1 MSPARAPM
9 RPPELAGFEHLRLL
23 GSGGYADVFLYQQL
37 MPRREVA
44 IKVLLTEGLS
54 ERGRQ
59 QFHDEANA
67 MAAVSTHPFIVTVF
81 HADVSAGGHPY
92 LMMEYYPRQ
101 NFSVRA
107 RAEQIPVAEVL
118 RTGIQV
124 ASAVETAHRA
134 GILHRDIKPANIL
147 TSAYNRPGLTDFGIA
162 TSATGQVEAEG
173 MSIPWS
179 PPEVING
186 SAIGD
191 VTADVYSLAAT
202 VYTLLA
208 GRSPYEVVGG
218 SNRSL
223 DLIERIEAGQL
234 PPTGRPDVPESLE
247 RALRHAMSRQPADR
261 PNSALDLAR
270 MLQSIEMERGWS
282 PTQIDL
288 SEDPV
293 DVRRRDEVADDDG
306 TLLKSPTVIDSQAPV
321 APFSPPL
328 ADAVDRTS
336 ARGGTSTPGLISGV
350 GSTPLGLS
358 GRAAPRPVQSM
369 PSADVVAGAES
380 VESIPG
386 SVAPEPALDAKVR
399 QPSKRPTTQQLVLG
413 VVAVVVALAAMWGV
427 QKVIHSGD
435 TTERP
440 ETQGTGGPTVP
451 IGGGAS
457 ATAKPSEVQIV
468 DGEGFRT
475 VSWSFPDAELA
486 DTTFTVTDVGS
497 KQTFQLDAG
506 VTQVTVPSAVKC
518 VDLTAQ
524 TSGRAPSNE
533 PVQAC

>member
-9 RPPELAGFEHLRLL
+9 RPPDLPGFDHVRLL
-23 GSGGYADVFLYQQL
+23 GSGGYADVFLYQQQ

-44 IKVLLTEGLS
+44 IKVLLAEGLS
-54 ERGRQ
+54 DKGRQ
-59 QFHDEANA
+59 QFYDEANA

-81 HADVSAGGHPY
+81 HADVSGSGHPY
-92 LMMEYYPRQ
+92 LVMEYYPRQ

-134 GILHRDIKPANIL
+134 SILHRDIKPANIL

-186 SAIGD
+186 SAAGD

-202 VYTLLA
+202 VYSLLA
-208 GRSPYEVVGG
+208 GRSPFEVVGG

-247 RALRHAMSRQPADR
+247 RALRHAMSRRPEDR
-261 PNSALDLAR
+261 PSSALDLAR
-270 MLQSIEMERGWS
+270 MLQAVEMECGWS

-293 DVRRRDEVADDDG
+293 DVRRRDDPVDDDG
-306 TLLKSPTVIDSQAPV
+306 TRLKSPVVIDSR
-321 APFSPPL
+321 PPL
-328 ADAVDRTS
+328 APPSSDGLERTS
-336 ARGGTSTPGLISGV
+336 TRSGGSGHQGLISGV
-350 GSTPLGLS
+350 GATPLGLS
-358 GRAAPRPVQSM
+358 GRPGPRPVQPM
-369 PSADVVAGAES
+369 PSAEVVAPTLSS
-380 VESIPG
+380 VPDMPG
-386 SVAPEPALDAKVR
+386 GHGKAMPSRGVRPRTVGLAALAIV
-399 QPSKRPTTQQLVLG
+399 
-413 VVAVVVALAAMWGV
+413 VVAVVMLVLGPIV
-427 QKVIHSGD
+427 RSGSD
-435 TTERP
+435 DA
-440 ETQGTGGPTVP
+440 P
-451 IGGGAS
+451 ITSDKGLSSTLPDDILVS
-457 ATAKPSEVQIV
+457 ATQQPTDVVMAM
-468 DGEGFRT
+468 EGDRIR
-475 VSWSFPDAELA
+475 VSWSFPEDELPS
-486 DTTFTVTDVGS
+486 TTFKVRDFDSEQIWETSEPGT
-497 KQTFQLDAG
+497 LEL
-506 VTQVTVPSAVKC
+506 TVPPTVSCITVRA
-518 VDLTAQ
+518 TGN
-524 TSGRAPSNE
+524 GRADSPE
-533 PVQAC
+533 AKTCL